1 MSLDL
6 AVAIIVLLDV
16 AMLAGLAWVMSQPR
30 KLTPHLTTPT
40 VEELEREQSEPS
52 ALVHSRSDLVFLDV
66 L

>member
-30 KLTPHLTTPT
+30 KLTPHLTDAHC
-40 VEELEREQSEPS
+40 R
-52 ALVHSRSDLVFLDV
+52 
-66 L
+66 

>member
-40 VEELEREQSEPS
+40 VDELKHEQSEPS
-52 ALVHSRSDLVFLDV
+52 ALVHSRGELVFLDA